1 MKEDSMRTLMLL
13 ALPLLLVSCDKK
25 AEKADMK
32 GHDHSAMPAASA
44 DKAKDP
50 VCGMMIDKAKATKVT
65 HEGADYFFCS
75 DACVTKFK
83 ADTKKYAVHCAC
95 ANMKR
100 QCSCDHCGG
109 KEPCDCV
116 K

>member
-1 MKEDSMRTLMLL
+1 MRALILL

-25 AEKADMK
+25 EEAK
-32 GHDHSAMPAASA
+32 HDAMPAASA

-50 VCGMMIDKAKATKVT
+50 VCGMFVDKAKSIKHTYDGT
-65 HEGADYFFCS
+65 DYYFCADDCLS
-75 DACVTKFK
+75 KFE
-83 ADTKKYAVHCAC
+83 ADPKKYAVHCSC

-100 QCSCDHCGG
+100 KCSCDHCGG